1 MELSDRID
9 LLNEAGDLIAQAIG
23 NIEEALKGTS
33 EEAHARAYIIPHL
46 STWIGN
52 GNRYDVDVYK
62 YIEHL
67 ERSEDERGDYDEDEN
82 EFEFELEK

>member
-1 MELSDRID
+1 MNVNYRIQ
-9 LLNEAGDLIAQAIG
+9 LLEQAGDLIAEAISK
-23 NIEEALKGTS
+23 IEEALDGTS

-67 ERSEDERGDYDEDEN
+67 ERSEDER
-82 EFEFELEK
+82 EL